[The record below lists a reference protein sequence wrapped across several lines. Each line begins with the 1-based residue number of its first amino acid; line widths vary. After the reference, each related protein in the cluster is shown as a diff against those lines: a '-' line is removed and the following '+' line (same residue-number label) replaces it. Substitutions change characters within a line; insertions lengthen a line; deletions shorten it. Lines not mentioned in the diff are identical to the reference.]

1 MILVASATP
10 IENALVREMLENPC
24 AMKIGMLDGVMGY
37 FASIPVIVFTT
48 GVGKV
53 NVTYATTL
61 LLEYFR
67 PSLFLLIGCGGAYRT
82 SGLASRDLAIATKEI
97 FGDEGVI
104 TPRGWRSMAYLNLP
118 FLTVN
123 GRKFYNEIPLDQ
135 AIVRRARKILKKYR
149 PRSGPFVT
157 VSEVTGTLKK
167 ANEME
172 RRFHGICENME
183 GAAAAAV
190 CMIKGIPFLEMRGI
204 SNIVKRRNPKEWDV
218 AGAAR
223 VSQMAAIEIIARWRS
238 HP

>member
-10 IENALVREMLENPC
+10 LENAIVREILEYPC
-24 AMKIGMLDGVMGY
+24 ATKVGILDGVMGY
-37 FASIPVIVFTT
+37 YESIPVVVFTT

-53 NVTYATTL
+53 NATYATTL

-67 PSLFLLIGCGGAYRT
+67 PDLFLLIGCGGAYRT
-82 SGLASRDLAIATKEI
+82 SGLGLRDVAIATKEI

-104 TPRGWRSMAYLNLP
+104 TPRGWRSMEYLDLP

-123 GRKFYNEIPLDQ
+123 ERTFYNEIPLD
-135 AIVRRARKILKKYR
+135 AAVVRRARMILKKYR
-149 PRSGPFVT
+149 PRTGPFVT

-190 CMIKGIPFLEMRGI
+190 CTMKAVPFLEIRGI
-204 SNIVKRRNPKEWDV
+204 SNIVKRRDPKEWDL

-223 VSQMAAIEIIARWRS
+223 MSQMAAVEIISRWKS